1 MPMTCRRITPRRSAV
16 VQPGFTL
23 VEAVMALVMMALVI
37 TPIMMAAQ
45 RLSRDQI
52 TPIQVSRA
60 RWLATEKLEEVI
72 ADRSST
78 ARGYAYVI
86 TGNYPAENPVATD
99 PDFSRSVTIKET
111 GADLVSSGTGFK
123 TVTVVVSWT
132 DVTGASRSLS
142 LSTVVTSLV

>member
-1 MPMTCRRITPRRSAV
+1 MPMTYRRITPRRSAV

-23 VEAVMALVMMALVI
+23 VEAVMALIMMALVI

-45 RLSRDQI
+45 RLSRDQV

-78 ARGYAYVI
+78 TRGYAYVI
-86 TGNYPAENPVATD
+86 TGNYPTENPVATD
-99 PDFSRSVTIKET
+99 PDFSRSVTITET
-111 GADLVSSGTGFK
+111 GVDLQTSGTGYK
-123 TVTVVVSWT
+123 TITVVISWT

-142 LSTVVTSLV
+142 MSTVVTSFS